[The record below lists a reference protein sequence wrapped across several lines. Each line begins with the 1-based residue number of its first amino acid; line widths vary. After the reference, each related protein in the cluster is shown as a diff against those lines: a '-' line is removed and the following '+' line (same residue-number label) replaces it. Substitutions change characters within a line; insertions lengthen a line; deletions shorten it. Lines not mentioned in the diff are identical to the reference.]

1 MNTKHYL
8 PTILLFTVIAL
19 SVFSSNAQNS
29 SDLIRM
35 AKKTFGYA
43 YYKDNERLNF
53 SQIIQLTTSNP
64 TSLKLTEQ
72 AYYMRY
78 AGYAFSGIGGFS
90 LGFALG
96 HALGRAVAGKSIDEK
111 LFYPLLGAG
120 AGLIVVG
127 ICLEF
132 GAINKTKHAVAAY
145 NNAIRQENNT
155 NLDLGFSP
163 GGVMLRL
170 NF

>member
-1 MNTKHYL
+1 MNTKYYL
-8 PTILLFTVIAL
+8 STILLFTVIAL
-19 SVFSSNAQNS
+19 FIFSSNAQNN

-35 AKKTFGYA
+35 AKTTFGHA
-43 YYKDNERLNF
+43 YYKNNERLTF
-53 SQIIQLTTSNP
+53 SQIIQLTSSNP
-64 TSLKLTEQ
+64 TSLKLIEQ

-78 AGYAFSGIGGFS
+78 AGYAFGGIGGFS

-96 HALGRAVAGKSIDEK
+96 HALGRAVAGNTIDEK

-120 AGLIVVG
+120 AGLIIIG
-127 ICLEF
+127 IGLEF

-145 NNAIRQENNT
+145 NDAIRQKNNA

-170 NF
+170 SF